1 MTFLFL
7 KIKPASEVKKT
18 ISKFSLICALTLAC
32 NVALAQIVVTGGQT
46 ALDLAQNIAGVGV
59 TVSNATITGDP
70 GAIGVF
76 TSGPNNPG
84 LGIASGV
91 VMASGDIA
99 DIPAGNG
106 TFASSV
112 LGSGAE
118 PYLAA
123 LAGTNSNDAIILQF
137 DFVPNA
143 DFVSF
148 NYVFGSE
155 EYPEWVCSS
164 FNDMFAFTIEGVTVP
179 SPQTN
184 IALIPGTNIPVGI
197 NTVNDD
203 PACMTQAAN
212 GGQNNIA
219 YYINNQVGAAS
230 QWCVY
235 DGLTVVLEAEAT
247 VICGET
253 YRLRLMLSDGGD
265 SSYDSGCFIE
275 ENSLTTGNV
284 TISTTSLGGDLL
296 ATEGCDDITVTLTLN
311 GGATAMDLPVPIWI
325 DDFTAIW
332 GTDYDPIPALNT
344 ADSTIIIP
352 AGSNSVSF
360 TITPVNDN
368 IAEPPEYIDFVA
380 ITSTCGLLDTLTL
393 WIVDMV
399 PLALDM
405 PNDTVICMGNAI
417 LTAQGL
423 GGGGEYTYDWQ
434 GFGQVDTIF
443 PAPTVTTTYYC
454 TVTDECGSAPATD
467 SVIVV
472 VDGGP
477 PANAGFDV
485 FVCIGGTVPL
495 NGATVANCTYEW
507 APALYLDDPFTND
520 PNCTPLADQEYEFIV
535 TRDDGCE
542 NRDTMMVTLTPEP
555 TALFDLPAQA
565 CLGAPVIIDYTG
577 NADAAGSY
585 DYDFGTGNH
594 LNGSGAGPHSVS
606 WNTPGIHSVTLEV
619 FWHGCL
625 SPPVTNQIEILDL
638 PVVDAGLPQTACS
651 GESVQIGQ
659 VGVPGFNYSWTPL
672 VNLNDPLVANPTVS
686 LLNASHD
693 IASTMYYVTVNNQ
706 GCVGTDSVVVTAL
719 PIPTVE
725 FAIPDGICMDYQLG
739 GGFDFEATGFFGPTA
754 SVNWD
759 FGSSG
764 FPQSSTDLQPQDII
778 FNTTGPQDVTVSITD
793 NGCVGSDFTG
803 QVQVYEMPVAA
814 FAATSLEG
822 CEPFAT
828 KFINNSAHNST
839 FLYENWNFGD
849 NQSSTQSDPLH
860 TFTDP
865 GSFSVSLEVTTAEGC
880 KDSVAA
886 ASYIL
891 VHPKPNA
898 LFRVT
903 PHQVDIINSEVQI
916 TNVTN
921 GLETSEYVVSP
932 PGTSLPG
939 FDHSY
944 VFDDTITYMITQY
957 VSTIFGCMDTTS
969 LSLKVEPVYNFYIPA
984 GFTPNDDGINEY
996 WGPEGEG
1003 VKSFEM
1009 WITNRWTGELMY
1021 FSGNMDEPWDG
1032 TYKGKQVQQGVYSYR
1047 IETWDVLGEPHEY
1060 FGKIVLTR

>member
-7 KIKPASEVKKT
+7 KIQPYTKVKRT
-18 ISKFSLICALTLAC
+18 LSFLSLIGLCVLFSYTTQ
-32 NVALAQIVVTGGQT
+32 AQIQPTTGQT
-46 ALDLAQNIAGVGV
+46 ALQLAQNIAGVGV
-59 TVSNATITGDP
+59 TVSNASITGDP
-70 GAIGVF
+70 NAIGEF
-76 TSGPNNPG
+76 TTGPNATG
-84 LGIASGV
+84 LGINSGV
-91 VMASGDIA
+91 VMASGDIV

-112 LGSGAE
+112 LGSGSE

-123 LAGTNSNDAIILQF
+123 LAGTASNDAIILQF

-197 NTVNDD
+197 NTINDD
-203 PACMTQAAN
+203 PSCMTQAAN

-219 YYINNQVGAAS
+219 YYINNQVGPAS

-235 DGLTVVLEAEAT
+235 DGLTVVMIAETA

-284 TISTTSLGGDLL
+284 TISTTSLGGDLI
-296 ATEGCDDITVTLTLN
+296 ATEGCDDIEVTLTLN
-311 GGATAMDLPVPIWI
+311 GGPTPVDLPVPIWI

-332 GTDYDPIPALNT
+332 GTDYDPIPQLNT
-344 ADSTIIIP
+344 ADSTIVIP
-352 AGSNSVSF
+352 AGTNQVSF

-368 IAEPPEYIDFVA
+368 ISEGPEYIDFVA

-399 PLALDM
+399 PLSLDM

-423 GGGGEYTYDWQ
+423 GGGGEYTYDWT
-434 GFGQVDTIF
+434 GFGIVDTIF
-443 PAPTVTTTYYC
+443 PAPTVTTMYYC

-467 SVIVV
+467 SVEVV

-507 APALYLDDPFTND
+507 APALYLDDPFVNN

-542 NRDTMMVTLTPEP
+542 NRDTMQVVLTPEP
-555 TALFDLPAQA
+555 TADFTMPAQA
-565 CLGAPVIIDYTG
+565 CLGAPIIIDYTG

-585 DYDFGTGNH
+585 NYDFGNGTV
-594 LNGSGAGPHSVS
+594 LNGSGQGPYSVQ
-606 WNTPGIHSVTLEV
+606 WDVPGIQNVSLDV

-625 SPPVTNQIEILDL
+625 SPPVTNQIEIIDL
-638 PVVDAGLPQTACS
+638 PVVDAGLPQTDCS
-651 GESVQIGQ
+651 GEVVQIGQ
-659 VGVPGFNYSWTPL
+659 VGVPGFAYSWTPV
-672 VNLNDPLVANPTVS
+672 VNLDDPTAANPSVT
-686 LLNASHD
+686 LANASHS

-706 GCVGTDSVVVTAL
+706 GCVGADSVMVSAL

-725 FAIPDGICMDYQLG
+725 FAVPEGICMDDQLG

-754 SVNWD
+754 GVTWD
-759 FGSSG
+759 FGPNG
-764 FPQSSTDLQPQDII
+764 FPQNSTDLQPQDII
-778 FNTTGPQDVTVSITD
+778 FNNTGAQDVTVSIVD
-793 NGCVGSDFTG
+793 NGCVGLDYTA
-803 QVQVYEMPVAA
+803 QVQVHEMPIAS
-814 FAATSLEG
+814 FISNDLEG
-822 CEPFAT
+822 CQPYES
-828 KFINNSAHNST
+828 KFINTSVHNSS
-839 FLYENWNFGD
+839 FIYETWDFGD
-849 NQSSTQSDPLH
+849 DQSSTQNDPVHVFSDPGQFDINLI
-860 TFTDP
+860 
-865 GSFSVSLEVTTAEGC
+865 VTTAEGC
-880 KDSVAA
+880 KDSASS

-903 PHQVDIINSEVQI
+903 PHQVDIINSEVQF
-916 TNVTN
+916 TNVTT

-932 PGTSLPG
+932 PGASMFG
-939 FDHSY
+939 FDVNY
-944 VFDDTITYMITQY
+944 VFDDTITYDITQY
-957 VSTIFGCMDTTS
+957 VATEFGCMDTISTT
-969 LSLKVEPVYNFYIPA
+969 LKVEPVYNFYIPS
-984 GFTPNDDGINEY
+984 GFTPNDDGINEL
-996 WGPEGEG
+996 WGPNGEG
-1003 VKSFEM
+1003 IKSYEC
-1009 WITNRWTGELMY
+1009 WILNRWNEPLFFTGNL
-1021 FSGNMDEPWDG
+1021 DEKWDG
-1032 TYKGKQVQQGVYSYR
+1032 RYKGKMVPQGVYTYR

-1060 FGKIVLTR
+1060 FGGFTLSR